1 MIKGHQESDNS
12 KKTKYF
18 CKLLART
25 LMKTK
30 TATGDSLNGNQF
42 KIKRNQESGNDCAL
56 GIFAE
61 NGYTLFP
68 EQLSLVILSHFL
80 LFSEALTNS
89 LNSALN
95 FKSNKLRPLSG
106 ETISIF
112 RKNIKEGA
120 GAQG

>member
-18 CKLLART
+18 YKLLTRT
-25 LMKTK
+25 LLKTK
-30 TATGDSLNGNQF
+30 TATGNSLNGNQF

-61 NGYTLFP
+61 NAYTLFP

-95 FKSNKLRPLSG
+95 FESNQSRPLSG

-120 GAQG
+120 GKQG

>member
-1 MIKGHQESDNS
+1 
-12 KKTKYF
+12 
-18 CKLLART
+18 
-25 LMKTK
+25 MKTK

-80 LFSEALTNS
+80 LFSAALTNS